1 MGLIPPGGHDVII
14 NGTHNNGVE
23 VLTGGDEND
32 VINGLAGN
40 DHITGGEGDDVIV
53 GGPDTPV
60 AKERGGDYPD
70 NDEIYGGGGADE
82 ISGGYGNDDIYGEGG
97 DDALS
102 GGAGNDL
109 LDGGEGDDALSG
121 GTGNDVLVGG
131 EGDDGLSGGAGN
143 DTFRFTFGL
152 KANTQ
157 TLNFFEYAEN
167 PAQQANLN
175 AWNNAYAEWTAWV
188 NSLGG
193 EWGDDQGAAL
203 AVNWNGKVR
212 DFTQQFVAEDVEA
225 TITTYE
231 FDGEGVDVISDWNTG
246 DTLEFAGLTADNWDD
261 FLDVALIGS
270 DTVVS
275 WAGGSI
281 TVVGADLTSNFA
293 SYVNFV

>member
-1 MGLIPPGGHDVII
+1 MII

-32 VINGLAGN
+32 IINGLAGN
-40 DHITGGEGDDVIV
+40 DLITGGEGDDVIV

-60 AKERGGDYPD
+60 AKPPGNSNYPD
-70 NDEIYGGGGADE
+70 NDEIYGGGGDDDIA
-82 ISGGYGNDDIYGEGG
+82 GGYGNDEIYGEDG

-109 LDGGEGDDALSG
+109 L
-121 GTGNDVLVGG
+121 VGG
-131 EGDDGLSGGAGN
+131 AGDDGLSGGAGN

-157 TLNFFEYAEN
+157 TLKFFEYAEN

-193 EWGDDQGAAL
+193 DWGDDQGGAL
-203 AVNWNGKVR
+203 AVNWNGKAR
-212 DFTQQFVAEDVEA
+212 DFTQQFVAGDVEA

-231 FDGEGVDVISDWNTG
+231 FEGEGVDVISDWNTG
-246 DTLEFAGLTADNWDD
+246 DKLEFAGLTADNWDD
-261 FLDVALIGS
+261 FLDVAVVGS

-281 TVVGADLTSNFA
+281 TVVGVDLTSNFA